1 MSLYHPVKIG
11 NLELAGNLFLAPV
24 AGYTDRAFRSL
35 CAEAGAN
42 FSYTELVS
50 AEALVRGNNA
60 SVEMMQAA
68 PSEKNY
74 AVQIFGSN
82 PETIAG
88 AVKIVLEKTTC
99 SCIDINC
106 GCPVPKVV
114 KTGAGAALTRDAD
127 RLYEVAKAAV
137 DAVASFAGEGAAGPC
152 ADVKRL
158 VPVTVKIRSGWD
170 SEHITWREAADAAI
184 SAGVAAIT
192 MHPRTRAQGYEGKSD
207 WKQLRS
213 LVEFVEGRML
223 QVNAHEAADVREA
236 DSTLMTA
243 NAHDAAGAHEAVC
256 DTGSAH
262 DAGSQKVAVFGS
274 GDLFTPEDARAMLE
288 ETKCD
293 GVMFARG
300 AMGNPFIFNQ
310 TRALLTTGI
319 YAQPDENVRIETGL
333 RELDLLV
340 AEIGEARACRE
351 MRKRFCSYTKGMSGG
366 AAVRAKLVHAETV
379 ADYKTILGSV

>member
-11 NLELAGNLFLAPV
+11 NLDLAGNLFLAPV

-114 KTGAGAALTRDAD
+114 KTGAGAALIRDAD

-137 DAVASFAGEGAAGPC
+137 DAVASFACEGVAGPRTD
-152 ADVKRL
+152 AKRL

-207 WKQLRS
+207 WRQLRS
-213 LVEFVEGRML
+213 LVEFVEGHMI

-243 NAHDAAGAHEAVC
+243 NAHGAA
-256 DTGSAH
+256 
-262 DAGSQKVAVFGS
+262 SQKVAVFGS

-310 TRALLTTGI
+310 TRFLLTTGT

-340 AEIGEARACRE
+340 AEIGEACACRE

-379 ADYKTILGSV
+379 ADYKTILEAVYEK

>member
-82 PETIAG
+82 PETIAR

-137 DAVASFAGEGAAGPC
+137 DAVASFAGEGAAGLC

-223 QVNAHEAADVREA
+223 QVNANSQGAVR
-236 DSTLMTA
+236 DTGS
-243 NAHDAAGAHEAVC
+243 AHDTGSVGKS
-256 DTGSAH
+256 GSAH